1 MSSSRRT
8 RPELGDVCNVQPQ
21 TREQRNAEQHREDLE
36 KMRLRN
42 RKEGFYSYQEGG
54 ITQPTSSLGYI
65 SEAERFITDVAAVA
79 KSEREADHAK
89 RDQMVQA
96 KRANKANR
104 EEQRWQSIEAEAEF
118 DERRAQEMRE
128 VGAFSKAN
136 KTSMPYDP
144 INLKYGEGRD
154 GECLRYSDDALKYR
168 SALRAEHLQRRMN
181 GGYNPITGAE
191 LQRVPV
197 PERPEAP
204 AFMQQG
210 GGR

>member
-1 MSSSRRT
+1 
-8 RPELGDVCNVQPQ
+8 
-21 TREQRNAEQHREDLE
+21 
-36 KMRLRN
+36 MRLRN

-104 EEQRWQSIEAEAEF
+104 EEQRWKSIEAEAEF

-128 VGAFSKAN
+128 VRSRKG
-136 KTSMPYDP
+136 TSESRCRRICHSGDMCC
-144 INLKYGEGRD
+144 
-154 GECLRYSDDALKYR
+154 EC
-168 SALRAEHLQRRMN
+168 
-181 GGYNPITGAE
+181 
-191 LQRVPV
+191 
-197 PERPEAP
+197 
-204 AFMQQG
+204 
-210 GGR
+210 